1 MAGGGQGSCLSAC
14 PQGTP
19 RCSREPLGPPGA
31 APSQRSEARGDA
43 LGFSLLQEPCSPLS
57 PVFGA
62 EAACFIT
69 SPSISDKNR
78 LPRSTRLRSRR
89 YVKAASPAAGSL
101 LLALLVVLCPCCCSH
116 CAMPTVLSPRCC
128 ARGAVLIVP
137 CPWCCAFGA
146 VLMVLYPR
154 YHAHSAMPVVPC
166 ALCHARGAMPMVPC
180 SLCHACGAVPMVLC
194 PWCRA
199 MVPPHQHT
207 HPGGT
212 AQPPLGTGHG
222 SSGHPPALSSLGA
235 ARVLSSLLPPMAQG
249 TRSPHPVPSPG
260 ILLQPRP
267 RVCCEGA
274 GAGAGASLP
283 AWEAFQ

>member
-1 MAGGGQGSCLSAC
+1 M
-14 PQGTP
+14 PQPPAPAFLPVPGASP
-19 RCSREPLGPPGA
+19 GVPEPLGPSGA

-101 LLALLVVLCPCCCSH
+101 LLALLVVLCPWCCAR
-116 CAMPTVLSPRCC
+116 CAVPTVLCPRCC
-128 ARGAVLIVP
+128 ARCAMPVVL
-137 CPWCCAFGA
+137 CPLC
-146 VLMVLYPR
+146 
-154 YHAHSAMPVVPC
+154 HAHSAMPVVPC
-166 ALCHARGAMPMVPC
+166 SLCHARGAVPVVLCLWCRAHCAMPT
-180 SLCHACGAVPMVLC
+180 VLC

-207 HPGGT
+207 HPRGT
-212 AQPPLGTGHG
+212 AQPPLGAGHG
-222 SSGHPPALSSLGA
+222 GSGHPPRSS
-235 ARVLSSLLPPMAQG
+235 
-249 TRSPHPVPSPG
+249 PSG
-260 ILLQPRP
+260 QRG
-267 RVCCEGA
+267 C
-274 GAGAGASLP
+274 
-283 AWEAFQ
+283 